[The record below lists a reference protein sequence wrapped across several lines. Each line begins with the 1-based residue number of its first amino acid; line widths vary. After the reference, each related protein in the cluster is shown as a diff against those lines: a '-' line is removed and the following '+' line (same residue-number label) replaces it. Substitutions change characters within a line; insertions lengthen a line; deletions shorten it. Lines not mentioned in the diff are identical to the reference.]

1 MDLLEGADN
10 GAVERRNDEGDDIYH
25 QGGSRG
31 VDKGLDGEVSVDV
44 LAMGWAGQN
53 ASTFVVARAT
63 PRQDAL
69 WTFLDVLL
77 VRFRPCPPS
86 FACGM
91 NLAGR
96 VRWNVE

>member
-10 GAVERRNDEGDDIYH
+10 GAVERRNDESDDIY

-31 VDKGLDGEVSVDV
+31 VDKGLGGEVPVDV
-44 LAMGWAGQN
+44 LAMGRAGQN
-53 ASTFVVARAT
+53 ASTFVVACAT

-69 WTFLDVLL
+69 WTFPNVLL
-77 VRFRPCPPS
+77 VRFHPRPPS

-96 VRWNVE
+96 VG